1 MLLRAVRHKR
11 DAGTG
16 TPAGLTDTKEGH
28 RYMLMAFTMES
39 NRLRAVFLRG
49 NSPLDCFPHPL
60 GDGSEEKMLESIDR
74 IIVENIT
81 TGEVLA
87 VITNQEVTTASDDI
101 VVRMRPQYD

>member
-1 MLLRAVRHKR
+1 
-11 DAGTG
+11 
-16 TPAGLTDTKEGH
+16 
-28 RYMLMAFTMES
+28 
-39 NRLRAVFLRG
+39 
-49 NSPLDCFPHPL
+49 L

>member
-1 MLLRAVRHKR
+1 
-11 DAGTG
+11 
-16 TPAGLTDTKEGH
+16 
-28 RYMLMAFTMES
+28 MLMAFTMES

>member
-28 RYMLMAFTMES
+28 WFMLVAFSMNLTAFG
-39 NRLRAVFLRG
+39 RF
-49 NSPLDCFPHPL
+49 F
-60 GDGSEEKMLESIDR
+60 DGREEKMLERIDR
-74 IIVENIT
+74 ITVENIA

>member
-1 MLLRAVRHKR
+1 
-11 DAGTG
+11 
-16 TPAGLTDTKEGH
+16 
-28 RYMLMAFTMES
+28 MLMAFTMES

-60 GDGSEEKMLESIDR
+60 GDGSEEKMLESI
-74 IIVENIT
+74 
-81 TGEVLA
+81 EVLA